1 VKNTVPKF
9 TETEKEKIRI
19 DMMHAAYQCFI
30 AKGLKN
36 TSIEEITSSVSI
48 AKSSFYVFFESK
60 EMLYLELLAF
70 EGEEI
75 ERRVWPK
82 VEKEENIR
90 EAIKVYL
97 REMSSAL
104 ESYILTQ
111 RLISSLEEYNMVS
124 RKISPQYSATK
135 TLRSIVPLIEFIKK
149 NKDLK
154 KLINEDIEVIAGVI
168 RAALA
173 MIIHKKD
180 IGEDIYPKVQEILF
194 NAVANELAN

>member
-1 VKNTVPKF
+1 MPKF
-9 TETEKEKIRI
+9 SEVEKERIRLE
-19 DMMHAAYQCFI
+19 MMRIAHQYFI

-60 EMLYLELLAF
+60 EILYLELLAF

-82 VEKEENIR
+82 VEEAKDVR

-97 REMSSAL
+97 HEMSSAL
-104 ESYILTQ
+104 ESNILTQ
-111 RLISSLEEYNMVS
+111 RLITNLEEYNMVS
-124 RKISPQYSATK
+124 RKINYQYSATK
-135 TLRSIVPLIEFIKK
+135 TLRSIVPLMEFINK
-149 NKDLK
+149 NKELK
-154 KLINEDIEVIAGVI
+154 KLINKDIEVIAGVI

-180 IGEDIYPKVQEILF
+180 FGEDIYPKVQEILF
-194 NAVANELAN
+194 NAVANELTN